1 MEVLFLNSRDFGV
14 RIDGVEPDSAAER
27 RGILPGDILLR
38 IDSHP
43 ITDVLDY
50 QFYLSE
56 EPASFAFRRNVP
68 FGTQFFVRKFPGG
81 DPGFLFDEYLMD
93 DQRRC
98 RNNCVFC
105 FIDQL
110 PPGLRETLYFKDDDS
125 RLSFFF
131 GNYITLTNLTEHEVS
146 RIIDMHISP
155 LRVSV
160 HTMNPELRCDMMGN
174 KHAGEVLALLKK
186 FSDAGIRMECQLVLC
201 PGMNDGD
208 ELERSMRE
216 LTALPSVESV
226 AAVPVGLTNHRDGLV
241 PLRLFTPEEAA
252 ATVRQ
257 IEAFGNNLLAR
268 QGGHGRVFY
277 PADEFYI
284 RAGIPIPAP
293 SFYGEFA
300 QLENGV
306 GMWALF
312 ADEFSEAFA
321 EIGDDIVP
329 AVRDIIIATG
339 VAAAPLME
347 QLAESVRKRYADM
360 NIAVVPVI
368 NRFFGEDITVAGLVT
383 GRDLME
389 QLAAFP
395 NGRLLIPRSMLRFDG
410 DLFLDDVSVEDV
422 RESRGGDVYV
432 VECTG
437 GALLDA
443 VIK

>member
-1 MEVLFLNSRDFGV
+1 MDSHGFGV
-14 RIDGVEPDSAAER
+14 KIDGVAPDRAAQR

-38 IDSHP
+38 INSHP

-56 EPASFAFRRNVP
+56 EPASFAFRRDVP
-68 FGTQFFVRKFPGG
+68 SGTQFFVRKFPGG
-81 DPGFLFDEYLMD
+81 DPGFVFDEYLMD
-93 DQRRC
+93 SQRRC

-160 HTMNPELRCDMMGN
+160 HTMNPELRCSMMGN
-174 KHAGEVLALLKK
+174 KHAGEVLALLRR

-201 PGMNDGD
+201 PGINDGD
-208 ELERSMRE
+208 ELTRSMRE
-216 LTALPSVESV
+216 LAALPSVESV
-226 AAVPVGLTNHRDGLV
+226 AAVPVGLTNHREGLA
-241 PLRLFTPEEAA
+241 PLRLFTPEEAT

-257 IEAFGNNLLAR
+257 IEAFGDGLLTEQSER
-268 QGGHGRVFY
+268 GRVFY

-284 RAGIPIPAP
+284 CAGLPLPAP

-312 ADEFSEAFA
+312 ADEFSKAFA
-321 EIGDDIVP
+321 EVGDEVAP
-329 AVRDIIIATG
+329 TTRDVIIATG
-339 VAAAPLME
+339 VAAAPLMK
-347 QLAESVRKRYADM
+347 QLADAVRQRYPEM
-360 NIAVVPVI
+360 SITVVPII

-389 QLAAFP
+389 QLEPFP
-395 NGRLLIPRSMLRFDG
+395 DGRLLIPRSMLRFDG

-422 RESRGGDVYV
+422 REARGGDVRV

-437 GALLDA
+437 SALVDA
-443 VIK
+443 MIK